1 MGLPRSSYYYR
12 PESLSGKLKEDTDLR
27 DRIEQIILEHPYY
40 GYRRV
45 TKELH
50 RRSVPVNH
58 KRVLRLMR
66 QEGLL
71 CRRKK
76 RSLTTTDSRHSCRIY
91 PNLARGLV
99 VDGPNRLW
107 LADITYIRL
116 VREFVYLSVIMDS
129 FSRRAVGWALSG
141 NLDTRLT
148 LAALKAAVRS
158 RRPPPGCIH
167 HSDRGV
173 QYACGEYV
181 QTLLNHSLR
190 PSMSARGNPY
200 DNAKIESFIK
210 TLKQEE
216 VYISEYVTFAEA
228 EDRIGRFI
236 ERVYNHKRLHS
247 AIGYLPPA
255 EFEAIYSKPEDNV
268 LIPA

>member
-1 MGLPRSSYYYR
+1 
-12 PESLSGKLKEDTDLR
+12 LKEDADLR
-27 DRIEQIILEHPYY
+27 DQIETIVLEYPRY

-50 RRSVPVNH
+50 RRSFQVNH

-71 CRRKK
+71 CRQRK
-76 RSLTTTDSRHSCRIY
+76 RHLVTSDSRHSYRIY

-99 VDGPNRLW
+99 VDGPNQLW

-116 VREFVYLSVIMDS
+116 VREFVYLSVIMDA
-129 FSRRAVGWALSG
+129 FSRKAVGWALSK

-148 LAALKAAVRS
+148 LAALKAAVRD

-173 QYACGEYV
+173 QYASGEYV
-181 QTLLNHSLR
+181 RTLEESGLR
-190 PSMSARGNPY
+190 PSMSAKGNPY

-216 VYISEYVTFAEA
+216 VYISEYETFAEA
-228 EDRIGRFI
+228 EERIGRFI
-236 ERVYNHKRLHS
+236 EVVYNHKRLHS
-247 AIGYLPPA
+247 ALGYLPPA
-255 EFEAIYSKPEDNV
+255 KFEALNSKPEDNV
-268 LIPA
+268 LISA

>member
-12 PESLSGKLKEDTDLR
+12 SEGRSRKLSEDADLR
-27 DRIEQIILEHPYY
+27 DRIEEIVLEYPRY

-66 QEGLL
+66 REGLL
-71 CRRKK
+71 CRKRK
-76 RSLTTTDSRHSCRIY
+76 RSLTTTDSRHSYRIY
-91 PNLARGLV
+91 PNLARRMV
-99 VDGPNRLW
+99 VDGPDKLW

-116 VREFVYLSVIMDS
+116 VREFVYLAVIMDA
-129 FSRRAVGWALSG
+129 FSRRAVGWALSCY
-141 NLDTRLT
+141 LDTRLT
-148 LAALKAAVRS
+148 LAALEAAFRN
-158 RRPPPGCIH
+158 RKPPPGCIH

-173 QYACGEYV
+173 QYASGDYV
-181 QTLLNHSLR
+181 RALEESGLR

-200 DNAKIESFIK
+200 DNAMMESFFK

-216 VYISEYVTFAEA
+216 VYISEYETFAEVR
-228 EDRIGRFI
+228 ERIGRFI
-236 ERVYNHKRLHS
+236 EVVYNRKRLHS
-247 AIGYLPPA
+247 ALGYVPPA
-255 EFEAIYSKPEDNV
+255 EFEALNSTLEGRV
-268 LIPA
+268 LTSA

>member
-1 MGLPRSSYYYR
+1 MGFPRSSYYYR
-12 PESLSGKLKEDTDLR
+12 PQSRSRKLSDDADLR
-27 DRIEQIILEHPYY
+27 DRIEEIVLEHPYY

-50 RRSVPVNH
+50 RGSVSVNH

-71 CRRKK
+71 CRRRK

-91 PNLARGLV
+91 PNLARGMV
-99 VDGPNRLW
+99 VDGPDKLW

-116 VREFVYLSVIMDS
+116 VSEFVYLAVIMDS
-129 FSRRAVGWALSG
+129 FSRRAVGWALSR

-148 LAALKAAVRS
+148 LAALEAAVRG

-173 QYACGEYV
+173 QYASGEYV
-181 QTLLNHSLR
+181 RTLEESGLR
-190 PSMSARGNPY
+190 PSMSAKGNPY
-200 DNAKIESFIK
+200 DNAKIESFFK
-210 TLKQEE
+210 TLKHEE
-216 VYISEYVTFAEA
+216 VYISEYETFAEA
-228 EDRIGRFI
+228 EERIGRFI
-236 ERVYNHKRLHS
+236 EVVYNRKRLHS
-247 AIGYLPPA
+247 ALGYVPPA
-255 EFEAIYSKPEDNV
+255 EFEAVNSKPEGNV
-268 LIPA
+268 LISA